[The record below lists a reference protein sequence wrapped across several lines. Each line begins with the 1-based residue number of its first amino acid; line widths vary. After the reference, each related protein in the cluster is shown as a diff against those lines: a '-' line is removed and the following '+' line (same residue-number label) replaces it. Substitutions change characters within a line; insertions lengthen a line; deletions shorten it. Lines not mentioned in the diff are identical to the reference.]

1 MLENLFTVE
10 NLLSVGGTFLY
21 LFGELFALFIAIS
34 FLVALLQIWVS
45 KDRIKRLLTRPH
57 KVENAILG
65 ALLGSVTPFCSCS
78 TIPVLVGLFKSGAP
92 FSGAISFLMTSPILN
107 PAIIALL
114 LVFFGPLP
122 TVVYALITFVF
133 AICVGLLLDKL
144 GFSRYV
150 KNVNVSGGCG
160 CEDITWEKLE
170 GTFWQK
176 QWQACK
182 YAVKD
187 AIGLFKGVIG
197 WLLLGAGIG
206 AFIYG
211 FVPTEL
217 LENFA
222 GADNLWAIPLAAVI
236 GSPMYIRVET
246 MIPIAGILMDKGVSA
261 GIVIALILGGA
272 GASIP
277 EVSLLNSI
285 FKKQMVVTF
294 VLCIFLVA
302 VGTGFAFTLFSL

>member
-1 MLENLFTVE
+1 MLENLFTAE

-236 GSPMYIRVET
+236 GIPMYIRVKT

>member
-1 MLENLFTVE
+1 MFNVE
-10 NLLSVGGTFLY
+10 TLVSVGQTFLM

-34 FLVALLQIWVS
+34 FLVALLQIYVS
-45 KDRIKRLLTRPH
+45 KDRIKRILSRPR
-57 KVENAILG
+57 KVTNAVLG
-65 ALLGSVTPFCSCS
+65 AALGAVTPFCSCS

-92 FSGAISFLMTSPILN
+92 FSGAISFLLTSPILN
-107 PAIIALL
+107 PAIVALL
-114 LVFFGPLP
+114 LVFFGPVP
-122 TVVYALITFVF
+122 TAVYSVLTFSFAVV
-133 AICVGLLLDKL
+133 VGLLLDKL

-150 KNVNVSGGCG
+150 KNVSVKGGASV
-160 CEDITWEKLE
+160 DASWETLE

-176 QWQACK
+176 QGQ
-182 YAVKD
+182 AVKLALKD
-187 AIGLFKGVIG
+187 AVGLFKGVFV
-197 WLLLGAGIG
+197 WLLVGAGIG

-222 GADNLWAIPLAAVI
+222 GADNLWAIPLAALVGI
-236 GSPMYIRVET
+236 PMYIRVET

-285 FKKQMVVTF
+285 FKKPMVATF
-294 VLCIFLVA
+294 VLCIFAVA
-302 VGTGFAFTLFSL
+302 VTTGYVFTLVL